1 MLFLWPKG
9 KFLFLHQNNI
19 YCVYAQV
26 ITQLSHESVGVDLNQ
41 SKIGFIEYDLTAKG
55 FAWNSNVFFE
65 IDAKTTILAV
75 I

>member
-1 MLFLWPKG
+1 VLFLWPKG

-55 FAWNSNVFFE
+55 FA
-65 IDAKTTILAV
+65 
-75 I
+75 